1 MRLVTPL
8 VRRGIAVVAIG
19 FVSVFGGR
27 TLSAQPPSGTAGGS
41 TSGLLFDALAQMDSV
56 LFDASFVSCDADKA
70 NAIFSEDVEF
80 YHDRTGLATG
90 EAVRES
96 TRKLTASCPRDRGVV
111 RMIVPGTLRVHRL
124 KDYGAVQ
131 TGMHRFVETGNPSSE
146 VAEFVHVWHKT
157 AQGWRL
163 VRVLSFDHHSP
174 TSPVR

>member
-1 MRLVTPL
+1 MSET
-8 VRRGIAVVAIG
+8 
-19 FVSVFGGR
+19 
-27 TLSAQPPSGTAGGS
+27 
-41 TSGLLFDALAQMDSV
+41 TSGPLYDELARMDSL
-56 LFDASFVSCDADKA
+56 LFDASFVSCNADKA
-70 NAIFSEDVEF
+70 NAIFAEDVEF
-80 YHDRTGLATG
+80 YHDRTGLSTG
-90 EAVRES
+90 EAVREN
-96 TRKLTASCPRDRGVV
+96 TRKLTASCPRDHGVV

-131 TGMHRFVETGNPSSE
+131 TGVHRFVEKGNPSGE